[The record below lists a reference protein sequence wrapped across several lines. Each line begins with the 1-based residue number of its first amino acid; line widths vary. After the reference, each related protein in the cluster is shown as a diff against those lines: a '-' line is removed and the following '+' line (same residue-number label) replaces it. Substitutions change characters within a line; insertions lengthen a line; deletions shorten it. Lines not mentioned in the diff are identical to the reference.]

1 MASPLPIKDISQAV
15 SRFWREAKS
24 PRSGIA
30 ACTALVMSSGIIALY
45 GREHEKEKTKRLYKS
60 EEEKTKR
67 AKYWHGIYANS
78 GADVAN
84 EEKGSRK
91 P

>member
-1 MASPLPIKDISQAV
+1 MF
-15 SRFWREAKS
+15 R
-24 PRSGIA
+24 
-30 ACTALVMSSGIIALY
+30 GIIALY